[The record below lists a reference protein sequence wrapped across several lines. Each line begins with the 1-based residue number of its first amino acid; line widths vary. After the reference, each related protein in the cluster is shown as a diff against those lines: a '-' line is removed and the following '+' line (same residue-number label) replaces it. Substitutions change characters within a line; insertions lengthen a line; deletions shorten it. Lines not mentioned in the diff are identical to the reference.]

1 MLNTEM
7 SIATHQKPAPFRYDF
22 GGANALHSF
31 YERYARMTPLPACES
46 TRPRF
51 PSLVVALVVTTWSA
65 VGLTAEPE
73 KAAAKPSSEQ
83 QRAFDV
89 QRTATGGAIVRLYGE
104 PVAEYFVDRGNKP
117 FLWGIIGPTDKSMTR
132 SFPMADVVGETTDHV
147 HQRGLTF
154 GHQGVNGFD
163 TWAEEATYRDAA
175 QAAGLARLGRIR
187 HRGYRRF
194 AGGSTAV
201 IHAHN
206 QIVDAANA
214 LLLDEERRM
223 TFSFGPGVRMIDVD
237 IDLIAS
243 HGPVDLA
250 DMKDAG
256 VYVRVP
262 DSMTVDRGLGGTII
276 NSNGERDAAAWSR
289 HAAWVDYH
297 GPVEGEHL
305 GIAILNH
312 PTSFRHP
319 TAWHVRT
326 YGLFCANPFGL
337 KQMNPAVE
345 SGAVT
350 LGAGEKL
357 SLRHRFIF
365 HSGNEQ
371 QAGIAD
377 AYEAYAAETL
387 PPLNQ

>member
-1 MLNTEM
+1 
-7 SIATHQKPAPFRYDF
+7 
-22 GGANALHSF
+22 
-31 YERYARMTPLPACES
+31 MTPLPACFKS
-46 TRPRF
+46 RHRIS
-51 PSLVVALVVTTWSA
+51 SLALMLVTTMWSA
-65 VGLTAEPE
+65 VSLTAEPD
-73 KAAAKPSSEQ
+73 KAAAKLSAEQ
-83 QRAFDV
+83 MRAFAV
-89 QRTATGGAIVRLYGE
+89 QKTVTGGAMVRLYGE
-104 PVAEYFVDRGNKP
+104 PIAEYIVDRGNKP
-117 FLWGIIGPTDKSMTR
+117 FLWGLIGPTGKSMTR
-132 SFPMADVVGETTDHV
+132 SFPMAEVLGETTDHV

-154 GHQGVNGFD
+154 GHQGVNGVD
-163 TWAEEATYRDAA
+163 TWTEEATYRDAA

-187 HRGYRRF
+187 HRGYR
-194 AGGSTAV
+194 AVTGGPTAV

-214 LLLDEERRM
+214 PLLDEERRM
-223 TFSFGPGVRMIDVD
+223 TFSYGPGVRMIDVD
-237 IDLIAS
+237 IELIAS

-256 VYVRVP
+256 IYIRVP
-262 DSMTVDRGLGGTII
+262 DSMAVDRGLGGTII
-276 NSNGERDAAAWSR
+276 NSHGERDAAAWSR
-289 HAAWVDYH
+289 HATWVDYH

-326 YGLFCANPFGL
+326 YGLFCANPFGMR
-337 KQMNPAVE
+337 QMNPAAE

-365 HSGNEQ
+365 HRGDEQ
-371 QAGIAD
+371 QAGIAA
-377 AYEAYAAETL
+377 AYEAYAAET
-387 PPLNQ
+387 PAPLNQETGK

>member
-1 MLNTEM
+1 MARLRF
-7 SIATHQKPAPFRYDF
+7 SSLAVALIATMWA
-22 GGANALHSF
+22 
-31 YERYARMTPLPACES
+31 
-46 TRPRF
+46 
-51 PSLVVALVVTTWSA
+51 A
-65 VGLTAEPE
+65 VSLTAEPE
-73 KAAAKPSSEQ
+73 NTAAKLSPEQ
-83 QRAFDV
+83 KRAFDV
-89 QRTATGGAIVRLYGE
+89 QKTATGGAIVRLYGE
-104 PVAEYFVDRGNKP
+104 PYAEYIVDRGNKP
-117 FLWGIIGPTDKSMTR
+117 FLWRLIGPTGKSMTR
-132 SFPMADVVGETTDHV
+132 AFPMADVPGETTDHV

-163 TWAEEATYRDAA
+163 TWAEEATFRDAA
-175 QAAGLARLGRIR
+175 QAAGLAKLGRIR
-187 HRGYRRF
+187 HRGYRTL
-194 AGGSTAV
+194 AGGPTAV

-214 LLLDEERRM
+214 PLLDEERRI
-223 TFSFGPGVRMIDVD
+223 TFSYGPGVRMIDVD

-256 VYVRVP
+256 VYIRVP

-289 HAAWVDYH
+289 HATWVDYH

-337 KQMNPAVE
+337 KQMNPAAE

-365 HSGNEQ
+365 HSGDEQ
-371 QAGIAD
+371 QAGIAA
-377 AYEAYAAETL
+377 AYEAYAAETP
-387 PPLNQ
+387 PPLRQETAR